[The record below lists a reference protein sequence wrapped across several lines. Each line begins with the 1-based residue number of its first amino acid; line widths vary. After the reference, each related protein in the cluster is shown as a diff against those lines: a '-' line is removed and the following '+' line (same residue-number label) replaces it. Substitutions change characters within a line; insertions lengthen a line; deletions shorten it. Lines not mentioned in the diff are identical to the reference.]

1 MDTSR
6 LTQFHKDLAEWGITL
21 TAKQDEQFLKFYE
34 LLLEWNS
41 FMNLTAITE
50 FDEVMK
56 KHFLD
61 SLSFIHYLKKN
72 PYVSLKNNSSKNVI
86 PAFEK
91 CNDSDIDSVNAEIK
105 LSINEHMD
113 SLSKLSFTMIDV
125 GTGAGFPG
133 LPLAILFPSAKFTLM
148 DSLNKRIKF
157 LNEVITQLGLT
168 NVETVHSRAEDL
180 ARNPEYREKFDYSV
194 SRAVANL
201 STLSEYC
208 LPFVKVEGKFISY
221 KSERLSEEL
230 VAAENAIVTL
240 GGIVKDQIDF
250 QLPESDIYRNLLVI
264 QKMKPTSKKYPRKA
278 GLPAKEPLK

>member
-1 MDTSR
+1 MDVSR

-34 LLLEWNS
+34 LLVEWNS

-61 SLSFIHYLKKN
+61 SLSFIHYIKKDILLPVDEN
-72 PYVSLKNNSSKNVI
+72 ATDKNISVH
-86 PAFEK
+86 EQ
-91 CNDSDIDSVNAEIK
+91 ID
-105 LSINEHMD
+105 MD
-113 SLSKLSFTMIDV
+113 KISGMRFTMIDV

-157 LNEVITQLGLT
+157 LNEVIDRLELT

-180 ARNPEYREKFDYSV
+180 ARNPKYREMYDYSV

-208 LPFVKVEGKFISY
+208 LPFVKVGGRFISY

-230 VAAENAIVTL
+230 SVANNSITLL
-240 GGIVKDQIDF
+240 GGLVKEQIDF
-250 QLPESDIYRNLLVI
+250 QLPDSDIYRNLLVI
-264 QKMKPTSKKYPRKA
+264 HKTKSTPKKYPRKA
-278 GLPAKEPLK
+278 GLPSKEPL

>member
-1 MDTSR
+1 MDTSN

-34 LLLEWNS
+34 LLVEWNS

-61 SLSFIHYLKKN
+61 SLSFIHYFKKHELESKVLN
-72 PYVSLKNNSSKNVI
+72 GNDAKDSELGNHDFVNNLLNQKFS
-86 PAFEK
+86 
-91 CNDSDIDSVNAEIK
+91 
-105 LSINEHMD
+105 
-113 SLSKLSFTMIDV
+113 MIDV

-133 LPLAILFPSAKFTLM
+133 IPLAIFFPEARFTLM

-157 LNEVITQLGLT
+157 LDEVVKELEIT
-168 NVETVHSRAEDL
+168 NVETIHSRAEDL
-180 ARNPEYREKFDYSV
+180 AKNVQYREKYDYAV

-201 STLSEYC
+201 STLTEYC
-208 LPFVKVEGKFISY
+208 LPFVKVGGNFISY
-221 KSERLSEEL
+221 KSERLSDEL
-230 VAAENAIVTL
+230 SQANNSITIL
-240 GGIVKDQIDF
+240 GGNIKDQIDF
-250 QLPESDIYRNLLVI
+250 NLPETDIYRNLLVI
-264 QKMKPTSKKYPRKA
+264 YKSKSTPKKYPRKA